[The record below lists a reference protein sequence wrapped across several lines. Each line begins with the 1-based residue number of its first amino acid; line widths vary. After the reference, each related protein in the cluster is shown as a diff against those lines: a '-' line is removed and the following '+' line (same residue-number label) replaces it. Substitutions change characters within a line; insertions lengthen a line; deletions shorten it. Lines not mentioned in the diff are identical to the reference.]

1 LWRSGRICFYSLSIV
16 PSVGLHR
23 QINQPFNRERQ
34 LLNSRSAAR
43 RPYSIG
49 RKQCHRAAIIAGM
62 AIAEMAFVID
72 GIVGLFVGL
81 AMTKGESQS

>member
-23 QINQPFNRERQ
+23 QINQPFNRKRQ

-49 RKQCHRAAIIAGM
+49 RKQRHRAAIIAGM
-62 AIAEMAFVID
+62 AIAETALVIG
-72 GIVGLFVGL
+72 GIVGMFVGL
-81 AMTKGESQS
+81 AITKGESQS